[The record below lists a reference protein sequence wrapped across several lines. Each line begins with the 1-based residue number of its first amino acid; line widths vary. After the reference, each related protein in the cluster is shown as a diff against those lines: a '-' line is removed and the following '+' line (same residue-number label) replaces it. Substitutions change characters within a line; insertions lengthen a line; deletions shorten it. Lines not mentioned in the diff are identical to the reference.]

1 MNCFD
6 NFEPLELR
14 FKEIVKQ
21 YSAISH
27 LIETKTKRSAWF
39 AGIGSIMKYLFGTL
53 DENDAIVF
61 DKAIDSVL
69 NNEKKLSSL
78 VKENIL
84 VTNSVINKF
93 NETLLTIQQNEYKL
107 NEAFD
112 KFSLIL
118 SNITNTMERFHL
130 QNIIDNVFNSLEMSI
145 ITLSFQLEDI
155 INAIMFSSINKLHP
169 SVITPNQLHKELID
183 SFRHLPQDLE
193 LPTPL
198 EIDMIHII
206 MDISKVS
213 SYYSKGRLTFILQI
227 PLVST
232 KEFNLYHNIPLP
244 IPHSLSNPNTFS
256 LIIPSAKYIA
266 VTIDKSHYFDLESLN
281 NCLIINYKYY
291 VCNVANVYTTDTKI
305 TCESELLSKIIRE
318 IPSQCETK
326 FIYGKVDI
334 WKKLKDNKWIF
345 VQTEPVKITIECL
358 KSESNE
364 ENSIV
369 GTGIINLPESCIGYS
384 KNTVLK
390 SKISKN
396 LPLPTV
402 AFDYNLINDSCC
414 NTLKAEMIKNSVS
427 PIELERIDLDN
438 LKPLKDKLNKKLL
451 NTKLEEEIP
460 HIVKYGTHYSII
472 TNIILIA
479 IICAILYFVIL
490 RLRYFVKKSK
500 LTENKSE
507 VNIDLSEI
515 ETTNE
520 QTDKYPNLKR
530 NV

>member
-1 MNCFD
+1 
-6 NFEPLELR
+6 
-14 FKEIVKQ
+14 
-21 YSAISH
+21 
-27 LIETKTKRSAWF
+27 
-39 AGIGSIMKYLFGTL
+39 MKYLFGTL

-61 DKAIDSVL
+61 DKAIDSIL
-69 NNEKKLSSL
+69 GNEKKLSSL

-84 VTNSVINKF
+84 VTNSIINKF
-93 NETLLTIQQNEYKL
+93 NETLLKIQHNECIL

-112 KFSLIL
+112 KFSLTL
-118 SNITNTMERFHL
+118 SNITSTMERFHL
-130 QNIIDNVFNSLEMSI
+130 QNIIDNVSNSLEMSI

-213 SYYSKGRLTFILQI
+213 SYYNKGRLTFVLQI
-227 PLVST
+227 PLVSI
-232 KEFNLYHNIPLP
+232 KEYNLYHNIPLP
-244 IPHSLSNPNTFS
+244 IPHSLDNPNTFS

-266 VTIDKSHYFDLESLN
+266 ITIDKNHYFDLDSLN
-281 NCLIINYKYY
+281 NCLIISNKHY
-291 VCNVANVYTTDTKI
+291 VCNVASVYTTDTKI
-305 TCESELLSKIIRE
+305 TCESELLSKIVRE

-334 WKKLKDNKWIF
+334 WKKLNGNKWIF

-358 KSESNE
+358 KSELNE
-364 ENSIV
+364 EKSIV

-384 KNTVLK
+384 KNTILK

-396 LPLPTV
+396 VALPTV
-402 AFDYNLINDSCC
+402 VFDYNLINDSCC
-414 NTLKAEMIKNSVS
+414 NTHKAEIIKNSVS
-427 PIELERIDLDN
+427 PIELKRIDLDN
-438 LKPLKDKLNKKLL
+438 LKPLNDKLNEKLL

-460 HIVKYGTHYSII
+460 HIIKYGTHYSTII
-472 TNIILIA
+472 IIILIA
-479 IICAILYFVIL
+479 VVCAILYFVIL
-490 RLRYFVKKSK
+490 KLRNSVKKNK
-500 LTENKSE
+500 LAEHKSE
-507 VNIDLSEI
+507 VNIKLSEI
-515 ETTNE
+515 EDSSE